1 MVMINLPT
9 EKIPI
14 FRYGVGLIIIVIL
27 HGDLRTLF
35 NYQAMPKNQS
45 IFPGDRLKTIIEDEP
60 RLLGVLSRFGLSFGF
75 GDKTVCEACMEDN
88 VHVGSFL
95 AVSNF
100 LYGQNYSQFEI
111 SLPALM
117 DYLRKAHTH
126 FLDFLLPSIRRKL
139 IEAIN
144 SSDIN
149 DVAFLLLK
157 FYDDYVQEV
166 HNHMNHENDEVFC
179 YVTNLLNGVTNEQ
192 FRITDYS
199 SNHSSMTEK
208 LSQIKDLF
216 ISHYHVK
223 DNEILT
229 SALFDIIYC
238 GNELK
243 NHCEIENKLFIPA
256 VEKLEKSLKLS
267 RRESVK
273 NYMSSGEK
281 SRLLDSMTDREKDII
296 SCVAKGLSNKEIAS
310 QLFLSIHTVTTYRRN
325 ISAKLQIH
333 STAGLTVFAILNDL
347 VDLKDVNPHR

>member
-1 MVMINLPT
+1 MS
-9 EKIPI
+9 
-14 FRYGVGLIIIVIL
+14 
-27 HGDLRTLF
+27 
-35 NYQAMPKNQS
+35 KNQS
-45 IFPGDRLKTIIEDEP
+45 IFPGDRLKAIIEDEP
-60 RLLGVLSRFGLSFGF
+60 HILGVLSRFGLSFGF
-75 GDKTVCEACMEDN
+75 GDKTVGEACKEDN
-88 VHVGSFL
+88 VHMESFL

-117 DYLRKAHTH
+117 GYLRKAHTH
-126 FLDFLLPSIRRKL
+126 FLDFLLPSVRRKL

-144 SSDIN
+144 CSDIN

-157 FYDDYVQEV
+157 FFDDYVKEV
-166 HNHMNHENDEVFC
+166 HNHMEHENDEVFY

-192 FRITDYS
+192 YRITDYS
-199 SNHSSMTEK
+199 SSHSSMTEK

-216 ISHYHVK
+216 IGHYHVK

-267 RRESVK
+267 RHESTNNDKLNDKKTV
-273 NYMSSGEK
+273 
-281 SRLLDSMTDREKDII
+281 LLDSITDREKDII
-296 SCVAKGLSNKEIAS
+296 CCVAKGLSNKEIAS
-310 QLFLSIHTVTTYRRN
+310 RLFISIHTVTTYRKN

-333 STAGLTVFAILNDL
+333 SSAGLTVFAILNNL
-347 VDLKDVNPHR
+347 VDINDVNPHR

>member
-1 MVMINLPT
+1 MS
-9 EKIPI
+9 
-14 FRYGVGLIIIVIL
+14 
-27 HGDLRTLF
+27 
-35 NYQAMPKNQS
+35 KNQS
-45 IFPGDRLKTIIEDEP
+45 IFPGDRLKAIIEDEP
-60 RLLGVLSRFGLSFGF
+60 HILGVLSRFGLSFGF
-75 GDKTVCEACMEDN
+75 GDKTVGEACKEDN
-88 VHVGSFL
+88 VHMESFL

-111 SLPALM
+111 SLSALM
-117 DYLRKAHTH
+117 GYLRKAHTH

-144 SSDIN
+144 CSDIN

-157 FYDDYVQEV
+157 FFDDYVKEV
-166 HNHMNHENDEVFC
+166 HNHMEHENDEVFC
-179 YVTNLLNGVTNEQ
+179 YVTELLNDVTNEQ

-199 SNHSSMTEK
+199 SHHSSMTEK

-216 ISHYHVK
+216 IRHYHVK

-267 RRESVK
+267 RHESVK
-273 NYMSSGEK
+273 NSNSDDEK
-281 SRLLDSMTDREKDII
+281 TDLLDSMTDREKDII
-296 SCVAKGLSNKEIAS
+296 CCVAKGLSNKEIAS
-310 QLFLSIHTVTTYRRN
+310 QLLISIHTVTTYRRN

-333 STAGLTVFAILNDL
+333 SSVGLAVFAILNNL
-347 VDLKDVNPHR
+347 VDIKDVNPHR

>member
-1 MVMINLPT
+1 MIKFPR
-9 EKIPI
+9 EKTLI
-14 FRYGVGLIIIVIL
+14 FRYGVVFNSDVTL
-27 HGDLRTLF
+27 HGYLQPNF
-35 NYQAMPKNQS
+35 NYQDMSKNRS
-45 IFPGDRLKTIIEDEP
+45 IFPCDLLKTIIEDEP
-60 RLLGVLSRFGLSFGF
+60 HLLGVLSRFGLSFGF
-75 GDKTVCEACMEDN
+75 GDKTVGEACKEDN
-88 VHVGSFL
+88 VHTGSFL

-100 LYGQNYSQFEI
+100 LYGHNYSQFEI
-111 SLPALM
+111 ALPALM
-117 DYLRKAHTH
+117 GYLRKAHTH
-126 FLDFLLPSIRRKL
+126 FLNFLLPSIRRKL

-144 SSDIN
+144 YSDIN

-157 FYDDYVQEV
+157 FYDEYVQEV
-166 HNHMNHENDEVFC
+166 HNHMNHENNEVFR
-179 YVTNLLNGVTNEQ
+179 YVSDLLNGITNEQ

-216 ISHYHVK
+216 IRHYHVK

-267 RRESVK
+267 HHESVK
-273 NYMSSGEK
+273 NNNSNNEK
-281 SRLLDSMTDREKDII
+281 DELLDSMTDREKDII
-296 SCVAKGLSNKEIAS
+296 CCVAKGLSNKEIAS
-310 QLFLSIHTVTTYRRN
+310 QLFISIHTVTTYRRN

-347 VDLKDVNPHR
+347 VDIKDVNPHRK

>member
-1 MVMINLPT
+1 M
-9 EKIPI
+9 
-14 FRYGVGLIIIVIL
+14 
-27 HGDLRTLF
+27 
-35 NYQAMPKNQS
+35 S
-45 IFPGDRLKTIIEDEP
+45 
-60 RLLGVLSRFGLSFGF
+60 
-75 GDKTVCEACMEDN
+75 
-88 VHVGSFL
+88 
-95 AVSNF
+95 
-100 LYGQNYSQFEI
+100 
-111 SLPALM
+111 
-117 DYLRKAHTH
+117 YLRKAHTH
-126 FLDFLLPSIRRKL
+126 FLNFLLPSIRRKL

-144 SSDIN
+144 CTDIN

-166 HNHMNHENDEVFC
+166 HNHMNHENDEVFR
-179 YVTNLLNGVTNEQ
+179 YVSDLLNGITNDQ

-216 ISHYHVK
+216 IRHYHVK

-267 RRESVK
+267 RHESINNCKSV
-273 NYMSSGEK
+273 NEK
-281 SRLLDSMTDREKDII
+281 TNLLDSMTEREKDII
-296 SCVAKGLSNKEIAS
+296 CCVAKGLSNKEIAS
-310 QLFLSIHTVTTYRRN
+310 QLCISIHTVTTYRRN
-325 ISAKLQIH
+325 ISSKLQIH

-347 VDLKDVNPHR
+347 VDIKDVNPHR

>member
-1 MVMINLPT
+1 M
-9 EKIPI
+9 
-14 FRYGVGLIIIVIL
+14 
-27 HGDLRTLF
+27 
-35 NYQAMPKNQS
+35 AKNQS
-45 IFPGDRLKTIIEDEP
+45 IFPDDRLKTIIEEEP
-60 RLLGVLSRFGLSFGF
+60 HLLGILSRFGLSFGF
-75 GDKTVCEACMEDN
+75 GDKTVSEACKEDN
-88 VHVGSFL
+88 VHMESFL

-111 SLPALM
+111 ALPALM
-117 DYLRKAHTH
+117 GYLRKAHTH
-126 FLDFLLPSIRRKL
+126 FLNFLLPSIRRKL

-144 SSDIN
+144 FSDIN

-157 FYDDYVQEV
+157 FYDEYVQEV
-166 HNHMNHENDEVFC
+166 HNHMNHENNEVFR
-179 YVTNLLNGVTNEQ
+179 YVSDLLNGITNEQ

-216 ISHYHVK
+216 IRHYHVK

-267 RRESVK
+267 HHESVK
-273 NYMSSGEK
+273 NNNSNNEK
-281 SRLLDSMTDREKDII
+281 DELLDSMTDREKDILC
-296 SCVAKGLSNKEIAS
+296 CVAKGLSNKEIAS
-310 QLFLSIHTVTTYRRN
+310 QLFISIHTVTTYRRN

-347 VDLKDVNPHR
+347 VDIKDVNPHRK

>member
-1 MVMINLPT
+1 MS
-9 EKIPI
+9 
-14 FRYGVGLIIIVIL
+14 
-27 HGDLRTLF
+27 
-35 NYQAMPKNQS
+35 KNQS
-45 IFPGDRLKTIIEDEP
+45 IFPGDRLKAIIEDEP
-60 RLLGVLSRFGLSFGF
+60 HILGVLSRFGLSFGF
-75 GDKTVCEACMEDN
+75 GDKTVGEACKEDN
-88 VHVGSFL
+88 VHMESFL

-111 SLPALM
+111 SLSALM
-117 DYLRKAHTH
+117 GYLRKAHTH

-144 SSDIN
+144 CSDIN

-157 FYDDYVQEV
+157 FFDDYVKEV
-166 HNHMNHENDEVFC
+166 HNHMEHENDEVFC
-179 YVTNLLNGVTNEQ
+179 YVTNLLSGVTNEQ

-199 SNHSSMTEK
+199 SHHNSMTEK

-216 ISHYHVK
+216 IRHYHVK

-267 RRESVK
+267 RHESVK
-273 NYMSSGEK
+273 NSNSDDEK
-281 SRLLDSMTDREKDII
+281 TDLLDSMTDREKDII
-296 SCVAKGLSNKEIAS
+296 CCVAKGLSNKEIAS
-310 QLFLSIHTVTTYRRN
+310 QLLISIHTVTTYRRN

-333 STAGLTVFAILNDL
+333 SSVGLAVFAILNNL
-347 VDLKDVNPHR
+347 VDIKDVNPHR